1 MEEDIKRIES
11 IIQTL
16 SDHIEFE
23 DYDEDVLKEA
33 SEDKE
38 ALENLLK
45 RYKELEENY
54 NKLFDGYNK
63 RVEEITELEEENKTL
78 TDEYMIQKH
87 LINAD
92 FLKDYIPISVIQNK
106 IDELLEKENSVEDGI
121 KGLGQILDCRTQVQV
136 LQELL
141 QESEK

>member
-1 MEEDIKRIES
+1 MEERIEDYIKRIES

-45 RYKELEENY
+45 RYKELEEENEQLKA
-54 NKLFDGYNK
+54 N
-63 RVEEITELEEENKTL
+63 VEILLKTKGCLNEEAACSYFLQLVKMKITVQIA
-78 TDEYMIQKH
+78 EY
-87 LINAD
+87 
-92 FLKDYIPISVIQNK
+92 
-106 IDELLEKENSVEDGI
+106 
-121 KGLGQILDCRTQVQV
+121 
-136 LQELL
+136 
-141 QESEK
+141 